1 MKGPRAAIKVEVGP
15 GVFSSEKTVSFSTGS
30 ATYQLVLDES
40 QLEGAS
46 LLPVQILDE
55 TEDGYLISLPADTF
69 TSGSTVRVPRRL
81 VELR

>member
-1 MKGPRAAIKVEVGP
+1 MKGPRAAIRVEVAP

-30 ATYQLVLDES
+30 AKYQLVLDES

-55 TEDGYLISLPADTF
+55 TEDGYLVSLPSDTF
-69 TSGSTVRVPRRL
+69 TSGSTVRVPRQL